1 MASLNTLKTKFGFII
16 SGLIAVVLVVFV
28 LNLDQNSF
36 RDQPTQEE
44 MAGQTV
50 LTIDETKVSQLEYAE
65 YKQKASESPIV
76 QYYMMMYGMR
86 EIDPNIIA
94 SLAYENVMFDKYLN
108 PAYAAAG
115 LGYNAEDEAAV
126 RDIFT
131 KQYIANLPGVSEMST
146 EDIANAINAEW
157 NSMVASDGIAAMITK
172 ANAINA
178 YAAGKYANSLEI
190 NESLRNANLTFDG
203 HYVMLPYSAITCEE
217 PTAEEIEAYYTAN
230 RQENANY
237 GARTLSYVR
246 FNITASEAD
255 KANAEAAVMKAD
267 AEAKTA
273 TDSKS
278 LKEALRSVNGKIANY
293 VAISSLSE
301 DEAKAIKAGENY
313 GPVLNNNTWTAKYI
327 VSKVS
332 APESYTFSA
341 IVAESNTEAEALVE
355 EIKAANGNLAEI
367 EAGANATTATIKM
380 VELNERGAEKFVN
393 AKVGDVFTYNYQNK
407 PAAIVITELG
417 KKDNFVLTANVNL
430 EVVASPETHSEVDAK
445 VKMLMNK
452 AGKTPEAFAAAVQ
465 EMGTFA
471 IPTIVKRD
479 ADAHRVNPVVTGIE
493 DSRNIAVWAYDA
505 KVGDK
510 KSWSAKNVTY
520 VCMITDINDEK
531 YEAKNEAAIKR
542 TLENQKKFN
551 AVKETLAMDSKVE
564 GIKNGKFEGVSF
576 GSDFVGEM
584 ADAVVATAIAR
595 STKVGEPT
603 IVKGNTGVCLFVVD
617 NINNNE
623 AVVNADVVAKRKEI
637 TEARKVDIRTNLENY
652 LLDGVKVVDK
662 RGISEL

>member
-301 DEAKAIKAGENY
+301 DEAKAIKAGESY

-327 VSKVS
+327 VSNVS

-380 VELNERGAEKFVN
+380 TELNERGAEKFVN

-564 GIKNGKFEGVSF
+564 GIKNGKFEGVNF

>member
-1 MASLNTLKTKFGFII
+1 M
-16 SGLIAVVLVVFV
+16 IAVVLVVFV

-380 VELNERGAEKFVN
+380 TELNERGAEKFVN

-417 KKDNFVLTANVNL
+417 QKDNFVLTANVNL

-493 DSRNIAVWAYDA
+493 DSRNIAIWAFDA
-505 KVGDK
+505 KVGEK
-510 KSWSAKNVTY
+510 KNWTSKGAIY
-520 VCMITDINDEK
+520 VCMVTAINENK
-531 YEAKNEAAIKR
+531 YYPMNEFMVKR
-542 TLENQKKFN
+542 EVENAKKFE
-551 AVKETLAMDSKVE
+551 AVKSTLSFET
-564 GIKNGKFEGVSF
+564 EGVTTGSF
-576 GSDFVGEM
+576 NGVTFNSIAAGEAHDLSFVG
-584 ADAVVATAIAR
+584 AIAR
-595 STKVGEPT
+595 STKVGEPAV
-603 IVKGNTGVCLFVVD
+603 IKGSNGVYVFVID

-623 AVVNADVVAKRKEI
+623 AVVNADVEAKRKEMN
-637 TEARKVDIRTNLENY
+637 EALKANANMNFMTYMLE
-652 LLDGVKVVDK
+652 GVKISDK
-662 RGISEL
+662 RGAGELQ